1 MKIYTIGF
9 TKKTAEEFFN
19 LLIKNDIKLVID
31 TRLNNVSQLSGYAKG
46 IDLKYFLEKIAGIEY
61 VHEILMAPNDEILQA
76 YRKKQI
82 TWKEYE
88 KKYINLL
95 ENRKL
100 VDLVRNEYLDN
111 LDHACILC
119 SEDVPD
125 KCHRRLLVD
134 YLKKELTE
142 LNIDVKHLV

>member
-1 MKIYTIGF
+1 MKVYTIGF

-61 VHEILMAPNDEILQA
+61 IHELLMAPNDEILQA
-76 YRKKQI
+76 YRKKEI

-88 KKYINLL
+88 IKYIELL
-95 ENRKL
+95 ESRKL
-100 VDLVRNEYLDN
+100 VDLVRNSYLEK